1 MPHEEQFGPERLVH
15 GHEGIERI
23 ESRIVRELLAIAHG
37 RVKRLEV
44 LDAVRTRML
53 EHEAGL
59 LGLAELP
66 PPGLAKALA
75 LFSVG
80 KAQFDEVAIRKA
92 QDGAAPEAAV
102 AQCVIFVVPLA
113 RRCMRQDRK
122 HHAPLFGIFADQG
135 FYHPG
140 IEC

>member
-1 MPHEEQFGPERLVH
+1 MVAQPANDVPVQEIARAQRQCLVIGGAVEIDRSVAGLEDQCTGHQLAVMPHEEQFGPERLVH

-75 LFSVG
+75 LGSIG
-80 KAQFDEVAIRKA
+80 KA
-92 QDGAAPEAAV
+92 
-102 AQCVIFVVPLA
+102 
-113 RRCMRQDRK
+113 
-122 HHAPLFGIFADQG
+122 
-135 FYHPG
+135 
-140 IEC
+140 